1 MKKVWLRDTGVRLLG
16 LREEHLASQWV
27 ELSLKDAAHRIKKL
41 TGSSPD
47 ITLNIMADPCYR
59 TVAKPNTVFKDKG

>member
-1 MKKVWLRDTGVRLLG
+1 MRKGGFVLFLLLCHYYNHLLPKCQGFVNSMKKVWLRDTGVRLGG

-41 TGSSPD
+41 T
-47 ITLNIMADPCYR
+47 
-59 TVAKPNTVFKDKG
+59 

>member
-1 MKKVWLRDTGVRLLG
+1 MKGDGFVLFLLLCHYYNHLLPKCQGFVNSMKKVWLRDSRVRLLG

-41 TGSSPD
+41 T
-47 ITLNIMADPCYR
+47 
-59 TVAKPNTVFKDKG
+59 

>member
-1 MKKVWLRDTGVRLLG
+1 MSRVCELKEKSLTRDSRVRLGG

-41 TGSSPD
+41 T
-47 ITLNIMADPCYR
+47 
-59 TVAKPNTVFKDKG
+59 